1 MQANKLSRRDLLKTG
16 LAAGAAFTCWPSGKA
31 FAATSFESKLPVKV
45 VTQGPK
51 HHWFGYYDKLQF
63 DPTGRYLLSME
74 IDFEHRKPT
83 ADDEIALGMIDLED
97 GNKWTELGKTT
108 AWGWQQG
115 CMLQWLPGSDSK
127 AIWNTRGDKSY
138 GSRIL
143 DVKSGETLEVDQ
155 PVYALSPDGKSAVTA
170 DFRRINDVR
179 PGYGY
184 VGFPDPYADNDAPAE
199 SGIFFVDLTTGKS
212 KLLISLADIVK
223 VGKVPWDG
231 PGVKHYVNHLLVN
244 PDGTRFEFLHRSRL
258 STGKWKT
265 RMLTANMQ
273 GDDIRVLD
281 DNGMT
286 SHFIW
291 RDPQHLLAWSNQ
303 PSHGGAFYLF
313 RDAEKPEVVEAVGTD
328 VMTRDGHCTY
338 LPNRDW
344 IVNDTYPD
352 RDRYQTVYLYHMPTG
367 KRIDVAKFKAPKAYT
382 GEWRCDTH
390 PRHSPDG
397 KTLVVDAPFEDQG
410 RQLHLVD
417 ISSIVG

>member
-1 MQANKLSRRDLLKTG
+1 MSPNHLSRRQLLKTG
-16 LAAGAAFTCWPSGKA
+16 LGAAT
-31 FAATSFESKLPVKV
+31 AALSFPLGLAEAGTSYQSKYPVKV

-63 DPTGRYLLSME
+63 DPTQRYLLSMQV
-74 IDFEHRKPT
+74 DFEHRSPT
-83 ADDEIALGMIDLED
+83 ADDEISVGVIDLAE
-97 GNKWTELGKTT
+97 NNSWTTLGHTT

-115 CMLQWLPGSDSK
+115 CMLQWIPGSKSK
-127 AIWNTRGDKSY
+127 VIWNVRRDQTY

-143 DVKSGETLEVDQ
+143 DRATGDLLEVDQ
-155 PVYALSPDGKSAVTA
+155 PVYSVSPDGKTGVTA

-184 VGFPDPYADNDAPAE
+184 VGFPDPHSKEMAPDD
-199 SGIFFVDLTTGKS
+199 SGIFRVDLTTGKS
-212 KLLISLADIVK
+212 DLIISLRQILD
-223 VGKVPWDG
+223 VGETPWDG
-231 PGVKHYVNHLLVN
+231 EGVKHYVNHLLFN
-244 PDGTRFEFLHRSRL
+244 TDGSRFEFLHRSRFPD
-258 STGKWKT
+258 GKRKT
-265 RMLTANMQ
+265 RMLTAAPD
-273 GDDIRVLD
+273 GSDIRVLD
-281 DNGMT
+281 DNGLT

-291 RDPQHLLAWSNQ
+291 RDPHHILAWSNQ
-303 PSHGGAFYLF
+303 PSHGQAFYLF
-313 RDAEKPEVVEAVGTD
+313 SDEEKPKIEVVGPE

-352 RDRYQTVYLYHMPTG
+352 ADRYQTVYLYHEPTG
-367 KRIDVAKFKAPKAYT
+367 KRIDVAKFQAPRAYT

-397 KTLVVDAPFEDQG
+397 KLLTVDAPFEDQG
-410 RQLHLVD
+410 RQLHVVD

>member
-1 MQANKLSRRDLLKTG
+1 MHRPTLSRRTLLKTG
-16 LAAGAAFTCWPSGKA
+16 LAAGAAVALAPLGRA
-31 FAATSFESKLPVKV
+31 FGATSFQSDLPVKV
-45 VTQGPK
+45 VTHGPK
-51 HHWFGYYDKLQF
+51 QHWFGYYDKLQF

-74 IDFEHRKPT
+74 VDFEHRKPT
-83 ADDEIALGMIDLED
+83 AEDEIRLGMVDLQE
-97 GNKWTELGKTT
+97 GNKWTELGRTT

-127 AIWNTRGDKSY
+127 VIWNVRRDDAY
-138 GSRIL
+138 GSRVL

-184 VGFPDPYADNDAPAE
+184 VGLPDPHAADNAPDD

-212 KLLISLADIVK
+212 KLILSLAQIVK
-223 VGKVPWDG
+223 VGTVPWDG

-244 PDGTRFEFLHRSRL
+244 PDGTRFEFLHRSRIAE
-258 STGKWKT
+258 GKWKT
-265 RMLTANMQ
+265 RMLTAKLD
-273 GDDIRVLD
+273 GSDVRVLD
-281 DNGMT
+281 ANGMT

-291 RDPQHLLAWSNQ
+291 RDPQHLLAWSDQ
-303 PSHGGAFYLF
+303 PSHGPAFYVF
-313 RDAEKPEVVEAVGTD
+313 SDEAQPTIEAVGTD
-328 VMTRDGHCTY
+328 VMKRDGHCTY

-352 RDRYQTVYLYHMPTG
+352 AERFQTVYLYHVPTG
-367 KRIDVAKFKAPKAYT
+367 KRVDVAKFHAPKAYT

-397 KTLVVDAPFEDQG
+397 KQLVVDAPFEDQG
-410 RQLHLVD
+410 RQLHVVD